1 MIRFSVVVES
11 GGYSLG
17 MVCGLLI
24 EVASLVAE
32 HGLQSTRT
40 SVVVALGFS
49 SHGSRALEH
58 RLRGCS
64 TWAELLLEMWDLPR
78 SGAETVSSALAD
90 VLFTAEPPGKPLIVF
105 FFLSFRLLINQCK
118 LQHNTLTWF
127 CAFRGQ
133 VFPG

>member
-64 TWAELLLEMWDLPR
+64 TWAELLLGMRDLPR

>member
-64 TWAELLLEMWDLPR
+64 TWAELLLGMWDLPR

-105 FFLSFRLLINQCK
+105 FF
-118 LQHNTLTWF
+118 
-127 CAFRGQ
+127 
-133 VFPG
+133 